1 MVMVMMMMM
10 DTAALNDY
18 NSVTRTQRRVVVVE
32 YSAAVSEADA
42 AKARQQLAMCVCGR
56 DVPKEEGEE

>member
-1 MVMVMMMMM
+1 MVMVMMMMTM

-18 NSVTRTQRRVVVVE
+18 NSVTRTQRRVVMVE

-42 AKARQQLAMCVCGR
+42 AKARQQLAMCV
-56 DVPKEEGEE
+56 

>member
-1 MVMVMMMMM
+1 MVMVMMMMMM

-42 AKARQQLAMCVCGR
+42 AKARQQLAMCV
-56 DVPKEEGEE
+56 